1 MDAPPTDD
9 VRSIIQE
16 ELANAGMGGNG
27 AAMGP
32 AGAKAKKFDPEEL
45 NTKLYNMEKLIVA
58 ISNAMGVSLPPEA
71 LLGPPPEGTTA
82 PEGAAGPEAPPVD
95 LAGPGSAIKPIE
107 PIQPAMPMGPEGG
120 AGPPMGDGG
129 MGGGE
134 MLKVSEQL
142 PPVAPTVGSPF
153 TGSIGETRIAPV
165 SATDTLNKAAA
176 LAQMARNVNS
186 RGQ

>member
-1 MDAPPTDD
+1 
-9 VRSIIQE
+9 
-16 ELANAGMGGNG
+16 
-27 AAMGP
+27 MGP

-82 PEGAAGPEAPPVD
+82 PEGADGLEAPPVD

-107 PIQPAMPMGPEGG
+107 AIQPAMPMGPEAGG
-120 AGPPMGDGG
+120 GPPMGDGG
-129 MGGGE
+129 GGGD
-134 MLKVSEQL
+134 MLKVSEEL
-142 PPVAPTVGSPF
+142 SGVPTVGSPF
-153 TGSIGETRIAPV
+153 TGSTGEARISP
-165 SATDTLNKAAA
+165 SAADIFNRTAA
-176 LAQMARNVNS
+176 LAQMARNANS